1 MVCGAPSVMSTTE
14 PKMLELPAD
23 NWVMIGKVSIC
34 VLFVSKGTSFKMLLH
49 YSFRSSWARHL

>member
-23 NWVMIGKVSIC
+23 NWVMIGKVSRCPFCKSGNI
-34 VLFVSKGTSFKMLLH
+34 L
-49 YSFRSSWARHL
+49 